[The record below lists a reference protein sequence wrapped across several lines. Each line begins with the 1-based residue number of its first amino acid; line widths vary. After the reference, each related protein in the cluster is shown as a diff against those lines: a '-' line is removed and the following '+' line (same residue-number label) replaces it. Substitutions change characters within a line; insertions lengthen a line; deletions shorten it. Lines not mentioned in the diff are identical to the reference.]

1 MGTLGWIVLFT
12 IAGGALSALAA
23 GAFLL
28 ARDTTRNR
36 LIPHLVSFATGVLL
50 GAAFMRLLPG
60 AFEGLGPDNVHAV
73 GLTVL
78 AGLLVFFLLEKLVLW
93 RHCHHDDCDVHTGA
107 HDHAASGRLI
117 LIGDAMHNL
126 VDGVLI
132 AAAFLTDFHLGVAT
146 SVAVIAHEI
155 PQEVGDLAI
164 LLHAGF
170 SRLRALTLNLL
181 VSLTSV
187 LGGVAGYLWLD
198 GARAFLPYALAVA
211 ASSFIYVAVADLIP
225 GMHKRVD
232 FRSAAAQIILI
243 MAGIG
248 VIEITHRF
256 TH

>member
-1 MGTLGWIVLFT
+1 MGPLGWIILFT
-12 IAGGALSALAA
+12 LAGGALSALAA

-28 ARDTTRNR
+28 ASDSVRTR

-60 AFEGLGPDNVHAV
+60 AFEGLGPNHVHSI

-78 AGLLVFFLLEKLVLW
+78 AGLLVFFLLEKLVIW
-93 RHCHHDDCDVHTGA
+93 RHCHHDECDA
-107 HDHAASGRLI
+107 HAGGHSHDAPGRLV

-146 SVAVIAHEI
+146 SIAVIAHEI

-164 LLHAGF
+164 LLHSGF
-170 SRLRALTLNLL
+170 SRMRALCLNLL

-187 LGGVAGYLWLD
+187 VGGLAGYYWLD
-198 GARAFLPYALAVA
+198 GARTYLPYALAVA
-211 ASSFIYVAVADLIP
+211 AASFIYVAIADLIP

-243 MAGIG
+243 AAGIG
-248 VIEITHRF
+248 VIELTHRF

>member
-1 MGTLGWIVLFT
+1 
-12 IAGGALSALAA
+12 
-23 GAFLL
+23 
-28 ARDTTRNR
+28 
-36 LIPHLVSFATGVLL
+36 
-50 GAAFMRLLPG
+50 LPG
-60 AFEGLGPDNVHAV
+60 AFEGFGPDRVHTV

-93 RHCHHDDCDVHTGA
+93 RHCHHDECDA
-107 HDHAASGRLI
+107 HAGGHSHSASGRLI

-164 LLHAGF
+164 LLHSGF
-170 SRLRALTLNLL
+170 SRLRALSLNLL

-187 LGGVAGYLWLD
+187 LGGVAGYYWLD
-198 GARAFLPYALAVA
+198 STRAFLPYALAVA

-232 FRSAAAQIILI
+232 VRSALAQIILI
-243 MAGIG
+243 AAGIG
-248 VIEITHRF
+248 VIELTHRF
-256 TH
+256 IH